1 MEVGDQRHRKALA
14 EEEGHPME
22 EVGEDRQVLELVVE
36 GRPLQ
41 GEEVA
46 VLGLVEVAVIQEALD
61 QLVEEGVAY
70 LKQEAVVEGLGQLLF
85 RDLMEE
91 LAVPLVDLV
100 VGEEQ
105 PM

>member
-1 MEVGDQRHRKALA
+1 
-14 EEEGHPME
+14 ME

>member
-1 MEVGDQRHRKALA
+1 
-14 EEEGHPME
+14 ME

-46 VLGLVEVAVIQEALD
+46 VLGLVEVAAIQEALD

-91 LAVPLVDLV
+91 LAVPLV

-105 PM
+105 PTWEEAEAAS